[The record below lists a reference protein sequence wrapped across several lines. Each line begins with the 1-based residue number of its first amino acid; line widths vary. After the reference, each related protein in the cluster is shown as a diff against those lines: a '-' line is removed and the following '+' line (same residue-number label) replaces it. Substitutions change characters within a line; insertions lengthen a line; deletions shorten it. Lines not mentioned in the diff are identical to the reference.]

1 MNANQQHIVVRIQD
15 LRNNNIKEKLKTF
28 IVIDKPFSITK
39 DQRQEYGKDI
49 SKENN
54 ILKKY
59 VDCVGFEVLDDK
71 HYYNENSLSRFY
83 VDFDFKTEEEAPK
96 TLQELQEEIEEPFKK
111 VFGDDFNI
119 CFSGYS
125 NNLNYYL
132 KFINHLGTC
141 CCYIGYKE
149 NTNKILSLHAIVLN
163 KYMSPDS
170 LIKAGKYIKEL
181 MKDKKFKI
189 DTSVYKSD
197 KKKEQLFRPTIF
209 NKPDQKNGVDFKEF
223 IKKKKQSFKTL
234 LYYTAVCYFEKDE
247 EIEEYIPPEFE
258 ESTINQQNNQKTTTN
273 QQEFNEE
280 LIKIIK
286 DKDTKKFNEEYS
298 IFDFC
303 GVDGWY
309 QLTQLLYSISDNN
322 DLPII
327 KKNFDKELKIWYNKR
342 THDKYKTFKE
352 FEQHIEQKPTIK
364 TIDSDKMFIKLNSLT
379 KQHILS
385 ELLPALNLMKQLKT
399 IQNKIK
405 KEKNITKE
413 ERKRLYKHFIEF
425 LGILSKN
432 GETITNNVEENDEIH
447 EMISK
452 IYDKINEDN
461 IQKILKPLSIKRGFM
476 ELYENKLNTIKEKFL
491 KARFIHF
498 CDCSDIPQYQI
509 AYVEDINKFYFKDK
523 TLAEDTLK
531 RKKIDTTA
539 DFPMFENVLTLQ
551 QQRYKY
557 KGKTSENVLNVEEW
571 MKIFKDSFDSEDM
584 FIWYMSW
591 FHHKF
596 NNRVINKNILNIGDK
611 NCLKTSFIEYFS
623 LIFDIRKSTP
633 KQVKA
638 QFNGSILEG
647 KIVFIDEIQDL
658 TQQDLTEFVQFI
670 KDKTSTDIVSY
681 EKKFENVETTKEKK
695 FDIIMNTNI
704 WSLPNLFLSGDEA
717 DKMLKRIKIIKR
729 KELPIKIL
737 KDTEKFPDI
746 SKDIGFKYQLYKF
759 IKHWEFKDIKPVKV
773 EEMRIEEKLSEFE
786 QTYQDIN
793 KPDVV
798 KFNKD
803 DFSDE
808 IKNNKIIKKGKDNRY
823 IFTFTDFK
831 NFLKNHRD
839 QEIEVNIFTKKGKED
854 LLAYLNKY
862 NISFDSKTRFK
873 ETEDVNRFLKH
884 FTEFETF
891 EQIQEYIK
899 EKEKKEEE
907 ERQKILKGEETTKE

>member
-286 DKDTKKFNEEYS
+286 DKDTKKFNEEPS
-298 IFDFC
+298 
-303 GVDGWY
+303 
-309 QLTQLLYSISDNN
+309 
-322 DLPII
+322 
-327 KKNFDKELKIWYNKR
+327 
-342 THDKYKTFKE
+342 
-352 FEQHIEQKPTIK
+352 
-364 TIDSDKMFIKLNSLT
+364 
-379 KQHILS
+379 
-385 ELLPALNLMKQLKT
+385 
-399 IQNKIK
+399 
-405 KEKNITKE
+405 
-413 ERKRLYKHFIEF
+413 
-425 LGILSKN
+425 
-432 GETITNNVEENDEIH
+432 
-447 EMISK
+447 
-452 IYDKINEDN
+452 
-461 IQKILKPLSIKRGFM
+461 
-476 ELYENKLNTIKEKFL
+476 
-491 KARFIHF
+491 
-498 CDCSDIPQYQI
+498 
-509 AYVEDINKFYFKDK
+509 YF
-523 TLAEDTLK
+523 
-531 RKKIDTTA
+531 
-539 DFPMFENVLTLQ
+539 
-551 QQRYKY
+551 
-557 KGKTSENVLNVEEW
+557 
-571 MKIFKDSFDSEDM
+571 
-584 FIWYMSW
+584 
-591 FHHKF
+591 
-596 NNRVINKNILNIGDK
+596 
-611 NCLKTSFIEYFS
+611 
-623 LIFDIRKSTP
+623 
-633 KQVKA
+633 
-638 QFNGSILEG
+638 
-647 KIVFIDEIQDL
+647 
-658 TQQDLTEFVQFI
+658 
-670 KDKTSTDIVSY
+670 
-681 EKKFENVETTKEKK
+681 
-695 FDIIMNTNI
+695 
-704 WSLPNLFLSGDEA
+704 
-717 DKMLKRIKIIKR
+717 
-729 KELPIKIL
+729 
-737 KDTEKFPDI
+737 
-746 SKDIGFKYQLYKF
+746 
-759 IKHWEFKDIKPVKV
+759 
-773 EEMRIEEKLSEFE
+773 
-786 QTYQDIN
+786 
-793 KPDVV
+793 
-798 KFNKD
+798 
-803 DFSDE
+803 
-808 IKNNKIIKKGKDNRY
+808 
-823 IFTFTDFK
+823 
-831 NFLKNHRD
+831 
-839 QEIEVNIFTKKGKED
+839 
-854 LLAYLNKY
+854 
-862 NISFDSKTRFK
+862 
-873 ETEDVNRFLKH
+873 
-884 FTEFETF
+884 
-891 EQIQEYIK
+891 
-899 EKEKKEEE
+899 
-907 ERQKILKGEETTKE
+907 